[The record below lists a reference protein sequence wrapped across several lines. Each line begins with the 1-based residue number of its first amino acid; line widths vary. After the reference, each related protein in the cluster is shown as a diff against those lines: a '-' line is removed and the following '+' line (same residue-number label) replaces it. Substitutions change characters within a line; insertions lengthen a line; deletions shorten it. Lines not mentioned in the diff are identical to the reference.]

1 MASFGRFDSHTS
13 RFAIH
18 FAFVPSRITKVGKFF
33 QNEINL
39 LIYLGISQK
48 KFIISS
54 FFLSYLILER
64 NKLADGEKALKKLR
78 GTNDIEE
85 ELQEIRAEGN
95 NSENS
100 ESMSVLQ
107 LLTNKKLRLALFITV
122 CMHLSQQLSG
132 IVAIFYY
139 STKFFEVS
147 LEYFQCS
154 HSIRPTII
162 YYFLF

>member
-1 MASFGRFDSHTS
+1 M
-13 RFAIH
+13 
-18 FAFVPSRITKVGKFF
+18 
-33 QNEINL
+33 
-39 LIYLGISQK
+39 IYLGISQK

-147 LEYFQCS
+147 LEYSQCA
-154 HSIRPTII
+154 HSIRPNRLLSFLMTDLHLRNEQ
-162 YYFLF
+162 YFFNYSNQWNIPIKEPNLKLDE

>member
-1 MASFGRFDSHTS
+1 M
-13 RFAIH
+13 
-18 FAFVPSRITKVGKFF
+18 
-33 QNEINL
+33 
-39 LIYLGISQK
+39 
-48 KFIISS
+48 
-54 FFLSYLILER
+54 
-64 NKLADGEKALKKLR
+64 ADGEKALKKLR

-147 LEYFQCS
+147 LEYSQCA
-154 HSIRPTII
+154 HSIRPNRL
-162 YYFLF
+162 LFVYLLLPTCLHFRVQALVQTNPNMLQWGLAPSWLL

>member
-1 MASFGRFDSHTS
+1 M
-13 RFAIH
+13 
-18 FAFVPSRITKVGKFF
+18 
-33 QNEINL
+33 
-39 LIYLGISQK
+39 
-48 KFIISS
+48 
-54 FFLSYLILER
+54 
-64 NKLADGEKALKKLR
+64 ADGEKALKKLR

-147 LEYFQCS
+147 LEYSQCARIVKGPINHLLS
-154 HSIRPTII
+154 
-162 YYFLF
+162 FLMTSLH

>member
-1 MASFGRFDSHTS
+1 M
-13 RFAIH
+13 
-18 FAFVPSRITKVGKFF
+18 
-33 QNEINL
+33 
-39 LIYLGISQK
+39 
-48 KFIISS
+48 
-54 FFLSYLILER
+54 
-64 NKLADGEKALKKLR
+64 ADGEKALKKLR

-147 LEYFQCS
+147 LS
-154 HSIRPTII
+154 AAI
-162 YYFLF
+162 YAFYLNCLFWDLFIWLFSRSLNRQNLFVYILLPICLHFRVQALVQINPNMLQWELGPSW

>member
-1 MASFGRFDSHTS
+1 M
-13 RFAIH
+13 
-18 FAFVPSRITKVGKFF
+18 
-33 QNEINL
+33 
-39 LIYLGISQK
+39 
-48 KFIISS
+48 
-54 FFLSYLILER
+54 
-64 NKLADGEKALKKLR
+64 ADGEKALKKLR

-147 LEYFQCS
+147 LS
-154 HSIRPTII
+154 AAI
-162 YYFLF
+162 YAFYLNCLFWNLFIWLFSRSLNRQHMFVYILLPICLHFRVQALVQINPNMLQWELGPSW

>member
-1 MASFGRFDSHTS
+1 M
-13 RFAIH
+13 
-18 FAFVPSRITKVGKFF
+18 
-33 QNEINL
+33 
-39 LIYLGISQK
+39 
-48 KFIISS
+48 
-54 FFLSYLILER
+54 
-64 NKLADGEKALKKLR
+64 ADGEKALKKLR

-95 NSENS
+95 HSENS

>member
-1 MASFGRFDSHTS
+1 M
-13 RFAIH
+13 
-18 FAFVPSRITKVGKFF
+18 
-33 QNEINL
+33 
-39 LIYLGISQK
+39 
-48 KFIISS
+48 
-54 FFLSYLILER
+54 
-64 NKLADGEKALKKLR
+64 ADGEKALKKLR

-147 LEYFQCS
+147 LEYSQCA
-154 HSIRPTII
+154 HII